1 MLVTAPTT
9 FAEQYSSN
17 IASAIQQELYLDV
30 EVNQSAQ
37 IQIGHFLQQDQQLY
51 IDVASLKN
59 FAITTE
65 IEPIIIDQ
73 VSYIALDQIEG
84 LSYKY
89 DDLNQKISIQVPIT
103 LLSSQHQYGYQHLP
117 AAKVNPLHE
126 KTGVLLNYTA
136 FAQQYEN
143 IFSLNGW
150 NEFRVFEIGRAHV

>member
-30 EVNQSAQ
+30 EVNQSTQ

-89 DDLNQKISIQVPIT
+89 DDLNQKISMR
-103 LLSSQHQYGYQHLP
+103 L
-117 AAKVNPLHE
+117 
-126 KTGVLLNYTA
+126 
-136 FAQQYEN
+136 
-143 IFSLNGW
+143 
-150 NEFRVFEIGRAHV
+150 